1 MALLGGCRVGSP
13 VRRAHWRGAYLS
25 DYAGTIG
32 ENVYRHA
39 LDDVFG
45 SICKTNGQG
54 VFLEE
59 DNLACVFHC
68 RAPIC
73 KVATLYSP

>member
-1 MALLGGCRVGSP
+1 MMALLGGCRVGLP

-25 DYAGTIG
+25 DYPGTMG

-45 SICKTNGQG
+45 SIYTRNGQG
-54 VFLEE
+54 VFL
-59 DNLACVFHC
+59 A
-68 RAPIC
+68 RR
-73 KVATLYSP
+73 K